1 MKEQLVW
8 ERTVNTHGKPG
19 KNISMDLHME
29 HINRAC
35 KTQMGT
41 LGPNNSEYSID
52 RIGRSVGSTM
62 KVCNSFD
69 KSNKVPEESG
79 KHSKRTVDLDMEK
92 LLVGLKCGKVF
103 LIIFQVENTPS
114 F

>member
-1 MKEQLVW
+1 
-8 ERTVNTHGKPG
+8 
-19 KNISMDLHME
+19 
-29 HINRAC
+29 
-35 KTQMGT
+35 MGT
-41 LGPNNSEYSID
+41 LGPNDSEDSID

-103 LIIFQVENTPS
+103 DNLPGRKHTQFPNIQVNMTRKLTVQKLEKWMS
-114 F
+114 DQVKKSEVFYV